1 FFLCCVPAGG
11 VVIMSPALLAW
22 LGFTSAGVA
31 AGSFAAY
38 LMSLFG
44 SIWPIAMLQS
54 AGAAG
59 LGWFGFSF
67 SALVGNTMGKIISTV
82 CNVTVK

>member
-1 FFLCCVPAGG
+1 MSLLTAIGG

-31 AGSFAAY
+31 A
-38 LMSLFG
+38 
-44 SIWPIAMLQS
+44 AMLQS

-82 CNVTVK
+82 CNVTVKNEL

>member
-1 FFLCCVPAGG
+1 MAF
-11 VVIMSPALLAW
+11 MSCLYITYAYDPALLAW

-31 AGSFAAY
+31 A
-38 LMSLFG
+38 
-44 SIWPIAMLQS
+44 AMLQS

-82 CNVTVK
+82 CNVTVKNEL